1 MGQNALTTMLLHQ
14 SEAAAPLSEASLGKT
29 FPVALEQIVAKML
42 KKFPA
47 DRYSNIGLVA
57 LDLSAV
63 GGDSAKTPSR
73 FASAPQAKTP
83 SSVSNKKNAYAVAL
97 ATSAIGVAIVTGLI
111 GYGLGQFNPHST
123 EPVVQTVKSEEP
135 RTPLESIMSGKTNL
149 NDKNIAPVESKLRS
163 RNGALERVFSFPHVP
178 LGMVR
183 WPVGN
188 SFVSR
193 WAHEEDVFMPAGT
206 AATFELDALKYPA
219 LLDNPDL
226 FWRIG
231 PTEFTGL
238 TIKGGRVLDAATA
251 ISILKAAST
260 WTALQS
266 LTLQD
271 FPGDKSVLMHVNELK
286 NLREVRLA
294 RLTNVDAKWIA
305 GQPFIMRAESLDLS
319 DCDVAPLISN
329 EARGNL
335 LLHSL
340 SLEDTNVTAEALR
353 ELSGC
358 PSLIT
363 LVLDM
368 KTLSDDQVEALTQIK
383 SLITI
388 VFKSTVPDEK
398 QLKILLANSR
408 IRVVL
413 PSKCLNASRRDALKK
428 LDPHRVSFEELK

>member
-1 MGQNALTTMLLHQ
+1 
-14 SEAAAPLSEASLGKT
+14 
-29 FPVALEQIVAKML
+29 
-42 KKFPA
+42 
-47 DRYSNIGLVA
+47 
-57 LDLSAV
+57 
-63 GGDSAKTPSR
+63 
-73 FASAPQAKTP
+73 
-83 SSVSNKKNAYAVAL
+83 
-97 ATSAIGVAIVTGLI
+97 
-111 GYGLGQFNPHST
+111 
-123 EPVVQTVKSEEP
+123 
-135 RTPLESIMSGKTNL
+135 
-149 NDKNIAPVESKLRS
+149 
-163 RNGALERVFSFPHVP
+163 
-178 LGMVR
+178 
-183 WPVGN
+183 
-188 SFVSR
+188 
-193 WAHEEDVFMPAGT
+193 
-206 AATFELDALKYPA
+206 
-219 LLDNPDL
+219 
-226 FWRIG
+226 
-231 PTEFTGL
+231 
-238 TIKGGRVLDAATA
+238 
-251 ISILKAAST
+251 LKAAST